1 MITKGFMK
9 DVLYCFDELGYQI
22 YSNPKQEDFE
32 KKAEWTIVHTAELCD
47 AIHAVKLYRYCL
59 DKWEKI
65 EKMFLSKA
73 ELISDFEYEGR
84 TNINIV
90 SDEDA
95 CGTYFITNGINKNS
109 LKDIFVASI
118 SFEDSE
124 EDNHDLCFNMAH
136 KKSGYAIFEDGSYY
150 IQKAKMSSTKMKL
163 FNSNNQCIS
172 NIVLSEDYDVF
183 LENNSSPYEIILYED
198 FIGIYRKDYL
208 QQLNSRRD
216 ADTTQLVASIEWDL
230 LDKNEKAGV
239 AKVEL
244 YQDEDIEIILLFAA
258 STFLLF
264 NQYLKS
270 EKRKTLLSFMMA
282 QRIRNM

>member
-1 MITKGFMK
+1 
-9 DVLYCFDELGYQI
+9 
-22 YSNPKQEDFE
+22 
-32 KKAEWTIVHTAELCD
+32 
-47 AIHAVKLYRYCL
+47 
-59 DKWEKI
+59 
-65 EKMFLSKA
+65 
-73 ELISDFEYEGR
+73 
-84 TNINIV
+84 
-90 SDEDA
+90 
-95 CGTYFITNGINKNS
+95 
-109 LKDIFVASI
+109 
-118 SFEDSE
+118 
-124 EDNHDLCFNMAH
+124 
-136 KKSGYAIFEDGSYY
+136 
-150 IQKAKMSSTKMKL
+150 MSSTKMKL
-163 FNSNNQCIS
+163 FDINNECIA
-172 NIVLSEDYDVF
+172 NIVLSENYDVF
-183 LENNSSPYEIILYED
+183 LENNHSPYEIILYEN

-208 QQLNSRRD
+208 QQLDSRRD